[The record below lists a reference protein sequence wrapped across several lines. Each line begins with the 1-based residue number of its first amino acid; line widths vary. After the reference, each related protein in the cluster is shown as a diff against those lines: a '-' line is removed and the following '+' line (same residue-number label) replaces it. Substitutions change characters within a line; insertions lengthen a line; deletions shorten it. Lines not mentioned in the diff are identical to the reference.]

1 MKRFLVALMLVV
13 SVAVS
18 GFSKQYVR
26 TYINTYPLSKAKMFA
41 IDVNEQIYGELSL
54 GSSVVSITPILNDG
68 SYTIAVIV
76 LYDDGVY
83 NDR

>member
-26 TYINTYPLSKAKMFA
+26 TYINTYPSSRAKGFA
-41 IDVNEQIYGELSL
+41 LDVDEQIRLELSL
-54 GSSVVSITPILNDG
+54 GSKVISITPILDYV
-68 SYTIAVIV
+68 SYTVAVIV
-76 LYDDGVY
+76 LYDDGV
-83 NDR
+83 

>member
-1 MKRFLVALMLVV
+1 MRKFLVALILVL
-13 SVAVS
+13 SVAVC

-26 TYINTYPLSKAKMFA
+26 TYINTYPLSNAKMFVIA
-41 IDVNEQIYGELSL
+41 VNEQICLELSL

-76 LYDDGVY
+76 LYDDGV
-83 NDR
+83 